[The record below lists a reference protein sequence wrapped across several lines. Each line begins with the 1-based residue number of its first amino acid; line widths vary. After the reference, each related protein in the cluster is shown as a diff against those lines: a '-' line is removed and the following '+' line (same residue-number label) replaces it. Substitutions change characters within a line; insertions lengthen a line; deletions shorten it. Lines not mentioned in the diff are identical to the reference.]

1 MQAAETR
8 PQRATISIS
17 SEIKERVIQRK
28 RGHQTYDDV
37 LGQMLDMLDVGDEGT
52 AHGVV
57 FLSEVPIGKDNEMK
71 KLKIPIPLQLHI
83 DQKNGFIDL
92 ANPEFKI
99 LVSCETLEEALEE
112 AGLQFSDS
120 FDQYNDPDVSM
131 TAASKEFGKKL
142 RDAVWL

>member
-52 AHGVV
+52 SHGIV
-57 FLSEVPIGKDNEMK
+57 FLSEVPLGKDNEMK
-71 KLKIPIPLQLHI
+71 KLKIPIPLQLYL

-92 ANPEFKI
+92 ANTEFKI

>member
-8 PQRATISIS
+8 RQRATISIS

-37 LGQMLDMLDVGDEGT
+37 LGQMLDLLDVGDEGT

-57 FLSEVPIGKDNEMK
+57 FLSEVPLGKDNEMK
-71 KLKIPIPLQLHI
+71 KLKIPILLQLHL

-92 ANPEFKI
+92 ANTEYKI

>member
-8 PQRATISIS
+8 RQRATISIS

-28 RGHQTYDDV
+28 RGHQMYDDV
-37 LGQMLDMLDVGDEGT
+37 LGQMLDLLDVGDEGT

-57 FLSEVPIGKDNEMK
+57 FLSEVPLGKDNEMK
-71 KLKIPIPLQLHI
+71 KLKIPILLQLHL

-92 ANPEFKI
+92 ANTEYKI

-131 TAASKEFGKKL
+131 TAASKEVGKKL

>member
-57 FLSEVPIGKDNEMK
+57 FLSEVPLGKDNEMK
-71 KLKIPIPLQLHI
+71 KLKMPIPLQLHL

-92 ANPEFKI
+92 ANTEFKI

>member
-8 PQRATISIS
+8 SQRATISIS

-37 LGQMLDMLDVGDEGT
+37 LGQMLDMLDVGDEGA

-57 FLSEVPIGKDNEMK
+57 FLSEVPLGKDNEMK
-71 KLKIPIPLQLHI
+71 KLKIPIPLQLHL

-92 ANPEFKI
+92 ANTEFKI

-112 AGLQFSDS
+112 AGSQFSDS

>member
-52 AHGVV
+52 AHGIV
-57 FLSEVPIGKDNEMK
+57 FLSEVPLGKDNEMK
-71 KLKIPIPLQLHI
+71 KLKIPIPLQLYL
-83 DQKNGFIDL
+83 DQKNRFIDL
-92 ANPEFKI
+92 ANTEFKI

>member
-37 LGQMLDMLDVGDEGT
+37 LGQMLDLLDVGDEGT

-57 FLSEVPIGKDNEMK
+57 FLSEVPLGKDNEMK
-71 KLKIPIPLQLHI
+71 KLKIPIPLQLHL
-83 DQKNGFIDL
+83 DSKNGFIDL
-92 ANPEFKI
+92 ANTEFKI
-99 LVSCETLEEALEE
+99 LVSCDTLEEALEE

>member
-8 PQRATISIS
+8 SQRATISIS

-37 LGQMLDMLDVGDEGT
+37 LGQMLDILDVGDEGA

-57 FLSEVPIGKDNEMK
+57 FLSEVPLGKDNEMK
-71 KLKIPIPLQLHI
+71 KLKIPIPLQLHL

-92 ANPEFKI
+92 ANTEFKI

-112 AGLQFSDS
+112 AGSQFSDS

>member
-8 PQRATISIS
+8 RQRATISIS

-37 LGQMLDMLDVGDEGT
+37 LGQMLDLLDVGDEGT

-57 FLSEVPIGKDNEMK
+57 FLSEVPLGKDNEMK
-71 KLKIPIPLQLHI
+71 KLKIPILLQLHL

-92 ANPEFKI
+92 ANTEYKI

-120 FDQYNDPDVSM
+120 FDQYIDPDVSM

>member
-8 PQRATISIS
+8 SQRATISIS

-37 LGQMLDMLDVGDEGT
+37 LGQMLDILDVGDKGA

-57 FLSEVPIGKDNEMK
+57 FLSEVPLGKDNEMK
-71 KLKIPIPLQLHI
+71 KLKIPIPLQLHL
-83 DQKNGFIDL
+83 DQKNGFIVL
-92 ANPEFKI
+92 ANTEFKI

>member
-8 PQRATISIS
+8 RQRATISIS

-28 RGHQTYDDV
+28 RGHQMYDDV
-37 LGQMLDMLDVGDEGT
+37 LGQMLDLLDVGDEGT

-57 FLSEVPIGKDNEMK
+57 FLSEVPLGKDNEMK
-71 KLKIPIPLQLHI
+71 KLKIPILLQLHL

-92 ANPEFKI
+92 ANTEYKI

>member
-57 FLSEVPIGKDNEMK
+57 FLSEVPLGKDNEMK
-71 KLKIPIPLQLHI
+71 KLKIPIPLQLHL

-92 ANPEFKI
+92 ANTEFKI